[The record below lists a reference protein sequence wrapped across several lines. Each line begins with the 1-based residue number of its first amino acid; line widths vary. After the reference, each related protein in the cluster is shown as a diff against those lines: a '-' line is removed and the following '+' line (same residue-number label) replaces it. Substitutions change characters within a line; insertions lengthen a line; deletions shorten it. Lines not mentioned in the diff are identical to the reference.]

1 MSRPD
6 LRGVFRTN
14 NRSLASVDVFANREE
29 EWSAVSRGLARV
41 VAARQNPTFDVEDVQ
56 TPRRNVLVFY
66 GVGGIGKTTLSQ
78 RISERLSAPEDGPAH
93 WLAPDSQLGRVIPIR
108 IDLSRQFGANLETVV
123 LAVRLA
129 VANLGRPMRAFDLAF
144 YRYWEHNH
152 PGEALE
158 DYLRRHTF
166 FRRFSSRDSLRGQME
181 AGLADI
187 AQALT
192 LPGTI
197 GSLAG
202 QGLRL
207 VVRALRDRRQK
218 ARALAGCRRL
228 PDILEADP
236 DTDALS
242 YYPHLLAWDLAQLPE
257 ERTATPVILLD
268 TFEDVGD
275 RTHRDFERLIQRM
288 AWLMPNALFVITGRN
303 RLQWDDTRLEGQLD
317 WVGEHCW
324 PQLVPGGAED
334 PQQYRVGYLAED
346 DAQDYLQRRLTIGD
360 RPLMDD
366 RTRRVIIAHS
376 QGLPLYLDLAV
387 MRFLDLHERLGHA
400 PDVSE
405 FSHDFP
411 ALVARTFRDLTD
423 EERQVLRAASL
434 LDAFS
439 VELATAAAG
448 MDRDAP
454 ALQLTERPFV
464 DADPGAPWPYHLH
477 DVVRAAV
484 RDADSSSEDRWSDAD
499 WRRAAQRAFDALGR
513 EFADHGAGSDRRRLI
528 GCLRQGLTLA
538 RDFDLELGWL
548 VDAAFTYVGDFV
560 WEHIDVR
567 AAASSAGGTPREPAF
582 PAADGPAVA
591 LAETLTTIARRQREH
606 RAITADRL
614 RTILATGSLPLGLDE
629 LPRYF
634 LAECDR
640 DLGNL
645 TASLEGMRRVADG
658 GGRLAA
664 DASRGL
670 LHLARRLGRFPD
682 VLAAIDEVGPQ
693 GREHRTLGD
702 LWWTQGAIGLACSE
716 YARGRDDALDQA
728 HHGEAALSQACLAFA
743 AAFQD
748 PARAREQIDRAER
761 MLAGTNARFAELQV
775 RNARLLQACG
785 RADSLPEQAEAVA
798 ALAAENG
805 LSSSVAYARFAACYH
820 AAIREDPELIAASRD
835 RLRESVHG
843 EEFGYLLELTY
854 LMLDDEPPADL
865 PRARWIDG
873 VAATADRWARLV
885 ADRQRE
891 LTSLTG
897 E

>member
-29 EWSAVSRGLARV
+29 EWAAVSRGLASV
-41 VAARQNPTFDVEDVQ
+41 VAARRNPTFDVEDVQ
-56 TPRRNVLVFY
+56 TPRCNVLVFY

-78 RISERLSAPEDGPAH
+78 RISEHLSDPEAGPTH
-93 WLAPDSQLGRVIPIR
+93 WLAPNAQLGRVIPIR

-129 VANLGRPMRAFDLAF
+129 AANLGRPMRAFDLAF

-152 PGEALE
+152 PGETLE
-158 DYLRRHTF
+158 EYLRRHTF

-181 AGLADI
+181 AGLEDI

-192 LPGTI
+192 MPGMI

-228 PDILEADP
+228 PDILEAEP

-288 AWLMPNALFVITGRN
+288 AWLLPNALFVITGRN

-317 WVGEHCW
+317 WVGAHCW
-324 PQLVPGGAED
+324 PQLVSGAAED
-334 PQQYRVGYLAED
+334 PRQYRVGYLAED
-346 DAQDYLQRRLTIGD
+346 DAQDYLQRRLTVGD

-387 MRFLDLHERLGHA
+387 MRFLDLYERLGHA

-411 ALVARTFRDLTD
+411 ALVARTFRDLTV
-423 EERQVLRAASL
+423 EERQVLRAVSL

-439 VELATAAAG
+439 VELATTAAG

-499 WRRAAQRAFDALGR
+499 WRRASQRAFDALGR
-513 EFADHGAGSDRRRLI
+513 EFADHGGGSDRRRLI

-548 VDAAFTYVGDFV
+548 VDAAFTYVADFV
-560 WEHIDVR
+560 WEPIDVQTV
-567 AAASSAGGTPREPAF
+567 ASSARGTPQEPGG

-591 LAETLTTIARRQREH
+591 LAEALTTIAGRQREH

-614 RTILATGSLPLGLDE
+614 RTILAAGSLPSGLDE

-645 TASLEGMRRVADG
+645 TASLDGMRRVADG

-670 LHLARRLGRFPD
+670 LHLARRLGRFPE
-682 VLAAIDEVGPQ
+682 VLAAVDELSPQ
-693 GREHRTLGD
+693 GRKHRTLGD
-702 LWWTQGAIGLACSE
+702 LWWTQGDIGLACSE
-716 YARGRDDALDQA
+716 YARGRDDALGEGR
-728 HHGEAALSQACLAFA
+728 HGEAALSQACLAFA

-748 PARAREQIDRAER
+748 RARAREQIDRAER

-775 RNARLLQACG
+775 RNARLLQDCG
-785 RADSLPEQAEAVA
+785 RGGRLPEQAEAVA
-798 ALAAENG
+798 ALATENG

-820 AAIREDPELIAASRD
+820 AAILQDPELIAASRD

-843 EEFGYLLELTY
+843 DEFAYLLELTY
-854 LMLDDEPPADL
+854 LMLGEEPPADL
-865 PRARWIDG
+865 SRARWIDG
-873 VAATADRWARLV
+873 VTATADRWTRLV

-891 LTSLTG
+891 LTSMSG
-897 E
+897 D